1 MTTQHTPTPWQHG
14 EGICE
19 HKIYSITRPEL
30 DEIARCYGDSA
41 KEAHDNAAFIVRAC
55 NAHEGL
61 VEAVEKVRAWLEAVI
76 ASDQYPIGAP
86 TAVNHLVT
94 ALAAVE
100 AK

>member
-61 VEAVEKVRAWLEAVI
+61 IEALERIAWHELTWKESRDVARA
-76 ASDQYPIGAP
+76 
-86 TAVNHLVT
+86 
-94 ALAAVE
+94 ALAATE
-100 AK
+100 IK